1 MCQDYI
7 LQQRQMQMEAQ
18 MEFNAQ
24 VNPEAIM
31 GENGYNKVMQYVD
44 QIGENL
50 KTPKVSYMTD
60 IVSIMLTSS
69 QNVRKKSMVLQHHIL
84 LLLAVLRVWSR

>member
-1 MCQDYI
+1 
-7 LQQRQMQMEAQ
+7 

-69 QNVRKKSMVLQHHIL
+69 QNARKKSMVLQHHIL
-84 LLLAVLRVWSR
+84 LLLAVLRV